1 MRKMAIKTLHHTAIS
16 VIDLDRSIRFYCE
29 LLGMKLEWRIDHRT
43 SEALEKVVGLKNV
56 DVSYAMLS
64 GWGGRVELFQYHS
77 PEGLAYPADKPVC
90 DKGITHFGFQVEE
103 IDALYEKLLAHGV
116 QFNTPPL
123 VIRPGVKAT
132 YFHDPD
138 GITLEFVQYS

>member
-1 MRKMAIKTLHHTAIS
+1 
-16 VIDLDRSIRFYCE
+16 VEDID
-29 LLGMKLEWRIDHRT
+29 G
-43 SEALEKVVGLKNV
+43 
-56 DVSYAMLS
+56 
-64 GWGGRVELFQYHS
+64 
-77 PEGLAYPADKPVC
+77 
-90 DKGITHFGFQVEE
+90 
-103 IDALYEKLLAHGV
+103 LYEKLLADGV